1 MGPGN
6 RSMWQY
12 FKVNS
17 GKLSRVANIA
27 QHPSFGDRQIRFLA
41 DVPHIVKN
49 LCGHLVN
56 GQFIVLHPDDVK
68 NNSLPSSVVSLD
80 PVKRLVKFQEGST
93 FKLAPNLRPQVLEPN
108 HFDKMKV
115 SNAMSIFSHST
126 AVALRTMVKEH
137 GWHEQ
142 VLATAWFIEQ
152 VNHWFD
158 LMCSRHPVMALSR
171 HNLTKHEEA
180 VTFLQ
185 SFMDMFSRIRIG
197 NGHYKPCQAGVLLS
211 TTSVLQLQQH
221 LLEDLDFEFLL
232 TSRFTQD
239 SLENFFSTV
248 RHRNPIPTPLE
259 FKMSL
264 KIISISQYLK
274 VSTTG
279 SYDVD
284 DGTFFLAD
292 FDTSKENQAP
302 LPSTDQDNITYGR
315 PHLSKAEESA
325 FFCYCGYIVSRVL
338 KNNVTCGECRDGLT
352 EKQPGTSGVHSFTT
366 EKCFKEGALTYPS
379 PAVYN
384 MLLVC
389 EAVFTKSIE
398 RCMDKDNIISV
409 LQNTMLSA
417 VKDVTLTNCHNV
429 KEKVV
434 SRFCHARLQLHLA
447 DMSRENNTKVRDM
460 GSKSMC
466 APRRQK

>member
-17 GKLSRVANIA
+17 GKHSRIANIA
-27 QHPSFGDRQIRFLA
+27 QHPSFGNRQL
-41 DVPHIVKN
+41 
-49 LCGHLVN
+49 LM
-56 GQFIVLHPDDVK
+56 LHEDDVK
-68 NNSLPSSVVSLD
+68 RHNLPGSVITLD
-80 PVKRLVKFQEGST
+80 PIKHLARFQEEST
-93 FKLAPNLRPQVLEPN
+93 FKLAPKIRKEVADPN

-126 AVALRTMVKEH
+126 AVALRTMVEEH
-137 GWHEQ
+137 GWPEQ
-142 VLATAWFIEQ
+142 TLVTAWFIDQ

-171 HNLTKHEEA
+171 HNTAKYEEA
-180 VTFLQ
+180 LKFLQ
-185 SFMDMFSRIRIG
+185 VFMDMFSRLKIG

-211 TTSVLQLQQH
+211 TTSMLELQKH
-221 LLEDLDFEFLL
+221 LLEDLHFDFLL

-279 SYDVD
+279 SYEVD

-292 FDTSKENQAP
+292 FNTSKENQAP
-302 LPSTDQDNITYGR
+302 QPSTDPDNLLYGK
-315 PHLSKAEESA
+315 PHLTKAEESA

-338 KNNVTCGECRDGLT
+338 KNNVTCRECESGLT
-352 EKQPGTSGVHSFTT
+352 EKPSSTSGVHSFTT
-366 EKCFKEGALTYPS
+366 SKCFKEGALTYPS
-379 PAVYN
+379 PAVYD
-384 MLLVC
+384 MLLLC
-389 EAVFTKSIE
+389 ENVFIKTIGS
-398 RCMDKDNIISV
+398 CMDKDNILCTLHSA
-409 LQNTMLSA
+409 MLTA
-417 VKDVTLTNCHNV
+417 AKHVPLTNCHGV
-429 KEKVV
+429 KDKIIR
-434 SRFCHARLQLHLA
+434 RFCHARLQLHLS
-447 DMSRENNTKVRDM
+447 DLSRQINTKVRDM